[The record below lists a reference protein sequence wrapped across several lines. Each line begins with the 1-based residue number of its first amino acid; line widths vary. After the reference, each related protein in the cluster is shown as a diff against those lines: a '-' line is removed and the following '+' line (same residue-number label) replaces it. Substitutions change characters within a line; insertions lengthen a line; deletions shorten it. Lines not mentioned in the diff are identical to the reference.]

1 MAKIALE
8 AGCCIKSKA
17 KCCKDDPRCKK
28 CPVVLK
34 RLADAGMADRDQ
46 RFFTITKD
54 VPKKQLKAA
63 RARK

>member
-1 MAKIALE
+1 MPK
-8 AGCCIKSKA
+8 CVKSKA

-34 RLADAGMADRDQ
+34 RLADAGYAERDGR
-46 RFFTITKD
+46 RFTFVED

-63 RARK
+63 RARKAPA